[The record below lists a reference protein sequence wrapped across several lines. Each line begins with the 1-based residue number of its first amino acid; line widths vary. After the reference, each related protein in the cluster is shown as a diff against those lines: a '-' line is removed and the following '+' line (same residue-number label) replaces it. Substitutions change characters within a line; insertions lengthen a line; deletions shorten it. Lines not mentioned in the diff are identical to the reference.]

1 MIHWE
6 YKKFAPVKPVETQEP
21 EKSNEQV
28 NYYPFEISQWVKEI
42 ADVPQQSQDQQVT
55 EQDTL
60 ESLDLNFFDRTK
72 KTESLKNDGMSE
84 QAIRGAVSGSS
95 AIPGLSK

>member
-6 YKKFAPVKPVETQEP
+6 YKKVSPPKAVESQEP
-21 EKSNEQV
+21 DKANEQLS
-28 NYYPFEISQWVKEI
+28 YYPFAVGQWVKTLGDTTQPGHNE
-42 ADVPQQSQDQQVT
+42 
-55 EQDTL
+55 DTL
-60 ESLDLNFFDRTK
+60 KPVDLNAFDRTK
-72 KTESLKNDGMSE
+72 QGVAAGADGLSE